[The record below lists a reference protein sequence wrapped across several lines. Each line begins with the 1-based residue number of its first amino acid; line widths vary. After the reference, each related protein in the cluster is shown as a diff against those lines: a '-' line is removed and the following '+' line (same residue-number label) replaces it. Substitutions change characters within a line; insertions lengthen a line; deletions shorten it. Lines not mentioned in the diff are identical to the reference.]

1 MEFCRK
7 RTNGEPKAGDRKVGR
22 KGEKKALSGRRGYGV
37 GISTNPRA
45 RRPPAEKSHFS
56 ATNFKTCYMLIFN
69 YLLVSITL

>member
-1 MEFCRK
+1 MK
-7 RTNGEPKAGDRKVGR
+7 RTDQTDQPVGQQREPKW
-22 KGEKKALSGRRGYGV
+22 EICGYGV

-45 RRPPAEKSHFS
+45 RRPPALNTKKSHFS